1 MEVILILYLFFYY
14 VKMVLEYVYF
24 EFVKIKNGKWLE
36 VYIYYVLLS
45 VYKSFSYLV
54 VGIGIIIRMFN
65 KNKMFVVGNS
75 YLYRNLCY
83 FFMIYICICVY
94 VGFLLL
100 IFLLK
105 L

>member
-65 KNKMFVVGNS
+65 KSKMFVVGNS
-75 YLYRNLCY
+75 Y
-83 FFMIYICICVY
+83 FFYIEIYVIFLWFIYVY
-94 VGFLLL
+94 VYMLGFYC
-100 IFLLK
+100 
-105 L
+105 

>member
-1 MEVILILYLFFYY
+1 MLFFYYYY

-75 YLYRNLCY
+75 Y
-83 FFMIYICICVY
+83 FFYIEIYVIFLWFIYVY
-94 VGFLLL
+94 VYMLGFYC
-100 IFLLK
+100 
-105 L
+105 

>member
-36 VYIYYVLLS
+36 EYIYYVLLS

-75 YLYRNLCY
+75 Y
-83 FFMIYICICVY
+83 FFYIEIYVIFLWFIYVY
-94 VGFLLL
+94 VYMLGFYC
-100 IFLLK
+100 
-105 L
+105 

>member
-75 YLYRNLCY
+75 Y
-83 FFMIYICICVY
+83 FFYIEIYVIFLWFMYVY
-94 VGFLLL
+94 VYMLGFYC
-100 IFLLK
+100 
-105 L
+105 

>member
-75 YLYRNLCY
+75 Y
-83 FFMIYICICVY
+83 FFYIEIYVIFLWFIYVY
-94 VGFLLL
+94 VYMLGFYC
-100 IFLLK
+100 
-105 L
+105 

>member
-24 EFVKIKNGKWLE
+24 EFVKIKSGKWLE
-36 VYIYYVLLS
+36 EYIYYVLLS

-75 YLYRNLCY
+75 Y
-83 FFMIYICICVY
+83 FFYIEIYVIFLWFIYVY
-94 VGFLLL
+94 VYMLGFYC
-100 IFLLK
+100 
-105 L
+105 